1 MHKHIVVQ
9 YGRKSFYFQNVHKAA
24 FVYLYFK
31 GEKGSGGILTGF
43 EGEGKE
49 SFFFFLHSGEM
60 GLFKEKRVMMKLM
73 GLEKAW
79 KSSGWHEKGKMSG

>member
-49 SFFFFLHSGEM
+49 SFFFFFL
-60 GLFKEKRVMMKLM
+60 V
-73 GLEKAW
+73 
-79 KSSGWHEKGKMSG
+79 